1 MAASQIRT
9 RQVADGAITKEK
21 IPAGAG
27 LETSKLADG
36 AEFLKRDGSVPWTGA
51 QNANG
56 NNFSNLPAATQA
68 GQAVEFVQLNNA
80 LSNLNNM
87 FAAKQPV
94 RVASTGNVTIATPG
108 TAIDGVTLAN
118 GDRVLLKDQTTQ
130 SQNGIYVFNGSGAA
144 LTRATDFD
152 AWTEIPGATIPV
164 TEGTTNADVI
174 YLSTANAGG
183 TIGTTAITFQS
194 VGVSSG
200 LQNSNFVDKEIPT
213 GAINGTNTAYTLA
226 FTPVL
231 GSEHLY
237 VNGVLQESG
246 SGNDYTI
253 SGANITMLS
262 ALGTG
267 EKLRCSYRR

>member
-1 MAASQIRT
+1 MAETGLRSRQI
-9 RQVADGAITKEK
+9 ADGQVTDAK
-21 IPAGAG
+21 IAAGTG
-27 LETSKLADG
+27 IQTSKLADG
-36 AEFLKRDGSVPWTGA
+36 ANFLKRDGSVAWTGA

-130 SQNGIYVFNGSGAA
+130 SQNGIYVFNGSGSA

-152 AWTEIPGATIPV
+152 AWAEIPGATIPV

-183 TIGTTAITFQS
+183 TIGTTAIT
-194 VGVSSG
+194 
-200 LQNSNFVDKEIPT
+200 LK
-213 GAINGTNTAYTLA
+213 
-226 FTPVL
+226 
-231 GSEHLY
+231 
-237 VNGVLQESG
+237 
-246 SGNDYTI
+246 
-253 SGANITMLS
+253 M
-262 ALGTG
+262 
-267 EKLRCSYRR
+267 

>member
-27 LETSKLADG
+27 LETTKLADG
-36 AEFLKRDGSVPWTGA
+36 AEFLKRDGSVAWTGA

-94 RVASTGNVTIATPG
+94 RVASTANVTIATPG

-130 SQNGIYVFNGSGAA
+130 SQNGIYVFNGSGSA

-164 TEGTTNADVI
+164 TEGSTNNDVI

-267 EKLRCSYRR
+267 EKLRVSYRR